1 MANKRKSRPLL
12 WLGALFA
19 RVWHIRRVVLIA
31 AVYLLITGW
40 LFSGGS
46 GIDVRPAE
54 VYSVPDKP
62 LWEKPDSAHWFGTTG
77 YGKDV
82 FTISRIA
89 MATSLAVAVVCSG
102 FGLLLALAFVMLF
115 AFNQG
120 VNRFRL
126 VRLMGRTVFI
136 APPMLMLIIVAGG
149 SGGSLATVMVTLII
163 LIGIQQ
169 APMTASWFEEGEE
182 KFDVVAG
189 YALGLS
195 RRDIIM
201 YRDLPKVLRRLAGA
215 FAVMI
220 PWIMLAEMM
229 LSFLG
234 VTGNRISTG
243 AMIAYGQDLIIEA
256 PWMAI
261 YPGVLASI
269 VVMTFSFLGWRVASL
284 LRTGDVQRYW

>member
-1 MANKRKSRPLL
+1 MANKRNSRPLL
-12 WLGALFA
+12 WIAALFA
-19 RVWHIRRVVLIA
+19 RVWHIRKVVVLA
-31 AVYLLITGW
+31 GVYLLITGW

-62 LWEKPDSAHWFGTTG
+62 LWGKPDAGHWFGTTG
-77 YGKDV
+77 HGKDV

-102 FGLLLALAFVMLF
+102 FGLLFALALVMLF
-115 AFNQG
+115 AFGQG

-126 VRLMGRTVFI
+126 VRLVGRTVFI
-136 APPMLMLIIVAGG
+136 APPALLLIIVAGG
-149 SGGSLATVMVTLII
+149 SGGSLATVMVTLIL

-169 APMTASWFEEGEE
+169 ASLIASWFEEGEE
-182 KFDVVAG
+182 RFDVVAG

-195 RRDIIM
+195 RRDIIL

-234 VTGNRISTG
+234 VTGNRISCG
-243 AMIAYGQDLIIEA
+243 SMIAYGQYLIIEA
-256 PWMAI
+256 PWMAV

-269 VVMTFSFLGWRVASL
+269 VVMTLSFLGWRVSSL
-284 LRTGDVQRYW
+284 LRTGEVQRFL

>member
-1 MANKRKSRPLL
+1 MVNKRKSRPLL

-19 RVWHIRRVVLIA
+19 RVWHIRRVVFIA
-31 AVYLLITGW
+31 GFYLLMTAW

-62 LWEKPDSAHWFGTTG
+62 LWEKPDSTHWFGTTG
-77 YGKDV
+77 HGKDV
-82 FTISRIA
+82 FYISWVA

-102 FGLLLALAFVMLF
+102 FGLLLALTFVMLF
-115 AFNQG
+115 AFDQG
-120 VNRFRL
+120 LNRFRL
-126 VRLMGRTVFI
+126 VRLMGRTLFI

-149 SGGSLATVMVTLII
+149 SGGSLATVMVALII
-163 LIGIQQ
+163 LIGVQQ
-169 APMTASWFEEGEE
+169 APMIASWFEEGEG

-195 RRDIIM
+195 RRDIIL
-201 YRDLPKVLRRLAGA
+201 YRDLPKVLRRLVGA

-234 VTGNRISTG
+234 VTGNRISCG
-243 AMIAYGQDLIIEA
+243 AMISHGQHLIIEA
-256 PWMAI
+256 PWMAV
-261 YPGVLASI
+261 YPGVLASL
-269 VVMTFSFLGWRVASL
+269 VVMVFSFLGWRVASL
-284 LRTGDVQRYW
+284 LRTGEVQRYW